1 MITTLLSRRLFGI
14 AIASMFVLAACGGGG
29 DDASGAEVAS
39 VSDTEN
45 GADAGESASG
55 VQGGDIPEEIDA
67 QTAFLRY
74 AECMRIEGIDYPD
87 PTFNADGRIERGS
100 FQIDRTQDGFDE
112 ADDACRGELDG
123 AALGGGGRGF
133 GPGGFEAIQEGMLG
147 FTACIRDEGVAVD
160 DLTFNQ
166 PGQGGPGGQGGQ
178 GGPGGQP
185 GQGGPGGQGGPDVN
199 RDEGQRTERLAGR
212 LGLDVDDPDVA
223 AALETCEPILDDI
236 FAGLGDRGNG

>member
-29 DDASGAEVAS
+29 DGASGAEVAS

-166 PGQGGPGGQGGQ
+166 PGQGGPGGQGG
-178 GGPGGQP
+178 
-185 GQGGPGGQGGPDVN
+185 PDVN